1 MTARVAAL
9 FTLCMLT
16 TGAAMVRD
24 VEVTPASELRAASRL
39 ARDGDLQADWN
50 KKTTD
55 PLAPEWGLAE
65 AWGWLGGAYLMQGD
79 SQKAITVTEWLE
91 AAWAAIRSVLEY
103 GNAWS
108 HALLF
113 SRGETHACL

>member
-16 TGAAMVRD
+16 TGAAMVPD
-24 VEVTPASELRAASRL
+24 VEVTPASALGAASRL
-39 ARDGDLQADWN
+39 ARDGDMQADWN
-50 KKTTD
+50 KLLERPSLTAFD
-55 PLAPEWGLAE
+55 DGLARMRPALE
-65 AWGWLGGAYLMQGD
+65 RVRRSFAVM
-79 SQKAITVTEWLE
+79 EWLE
-91 AAWAAIRSVLEY
+91 ATWTAIRWVFEY

-113 SRGETHACL
+113 SRGEAHAGL